1 MAFTKEQARKIVGAP
16 KLKPKAKPAKA
27 KAKKVQTKKSSEDT
41 EVDFPLRLDVVE
53 SSLSSI
59 RSFENLTVAELK
71 VAARKANVDLKGI
84 TRKSDIIKVLTGF
97 AGQSK
102 KSAKAKAKAKA
113 SRLTLSGSVQTSDVE
128 DETTEASNAIAD
140 KLVNLGLMEPHFRER
155 ASFIFG
161 CPITQKNFKKAS
173 QALELLQINW
183 EYLLQNPRGFFT
195 DSQLVFGF
203 KEGSGQLIMTLE
215 MQPLEAYQNITKK
228 QLFDLAKYLDK
239 QGFELYGVAG

>member
-27 KAKKVQTKKSSEDT
+27 KAKKVQTKKSSEET
-41 EVDFPLRLDVVE
+41 EVDFPLRLDVV
-53 SSLSSI
+53 
-59 RSFENLTVAELK
+59 ENLTVAELK

-84 TRKSDIIKVLTGF
+84 TRKSDIIKVLTGET
-97 AGQSK
+97 GQSK
-102 KSAKAKAKAKA
+102 KSVKAKAKAKA

-173 QALELLQINW
+173 KALELLQINW

>member
-27 KAKKVQTKKSSEDT
+27 KAKKVQTKKSSEET
-41 EVDFPLRLDVVE
+41 EVDFPLRLDVV
-53 SSLSSI
+53 
-59 RSFENLTVAELK
+59 ENLTVAELK

-84 TRKSDIIKVLTGF
+84 TRKSDIIKVLTGET
-97 AGQSK
+97 GQSK
-102 KSAKAKAKAKA
+102 KSVKAKAKAKA

-173 QALELLQINW
+173 KALELLQINW
-183 EYLLQNPRGFFT
+183 EYLLQNPRGFLPILNLF
-195 DSQLVFGF
+195 L
-203 KEGSGQLIMTLE
+203 GS
-215 MQPLEAYQNITKK
+215 KK
-228 QLFDLAKYLDK
+228 
-239 QGFELYGVAG
+239 GRGN